1 MELSVPGYLI
11 FILFLI
17 IPVFLFWE
25 FFIGYRCK
33 SLIYLQMFPP
43 VNNLSFHFLNG
54 QCLLSK
60 RRHFQF
66 QRSLIY
72 QVFFSFMK
80 CTFSFIS
87 KKSLPSSRSQR
98 RTPMF
103 ASRFIVSDCKCIS
116 MSYFWVNLCTWYGSG
131 FFFSPLCIN
140 TCSST
145 VSWEK
150 T

>member
-1 MELSVPGYLI
+1 MFVHI
-11 FILFLI
+11 FCQFLNGIVCSWLFNIYFISYYSSFFVLRIL
-17 IPVFLFWE
+17 
-25 FFIGYRCK
+25 YR
-33 SLIYLQMFPP
+33 LQMQVLNVICRL

-72 QVFFSFMK
+72 QVFFSFME

-116 MSYFWVNLCTWYGSG
+116 MSYF
-131 FFFSPLCIN
+131 
-140 TCSST
+140 
-145 VSWEK
+145 
-150 T
+150 